1 MSLKECLIFLT
12 IQSSIQAKGEHM
24 RLRFLV
30 AALLCLALV
39 QTAGAN
45 DFKKVWG
52 GGPQH
57 ASAYSGV
64 YVPIVIDLLSN
75 QRLSGYTWGGRSD
88 GTLQN
93 VKTVHENP
101 THLALAQSDLLE
113 PLKDKY
119 KFTVIKDDIGP
130 ECLYMITKHSTY
142 SNWGH
147 VIGNAWDLQ
156 IATGGQQSGSW
167 GTWQRL
173 ASAYPALKEA
183 GVQHMSNTIEIVK
196 SVVSEKT
203 LFGFFVMRPDPKSQ
217 VFTNIKKAGLKMVPV
232 VDFDIEELG
241 YEYLSL
247 KVAYGGVFSKPDIIT
262 TACTSVAVITGHPDN
277 VNASDIHASKRL
289 NATIQRLRALPNQD
303 FKPQSGS
310 WRDMFD
316 NLKLAAPDVVKNLKE
331 KVKQTMAGL
340 SH

>member
-1 MSLKECLIFLT
+1 MSNFFDDLIFNV
-12 IQSSIQAKGEHM
+12 IKGECM
-24 RLRFLV
+24 RLRFFV
-30 AALLCLALV
+30 ATLLCLVVTQA
-39 QTAGAN
+39 ARAN
-45 DFKKVWG
+45 DLKKVWG

-64 YVPIVIDLLSN
+64 YVPILVDLLNS
-75 QRLSGYTWGGRSD
+75 QRLSGYEWGGPSA

-113 PLKDKY
+113 PLKETY

-130 ECLYMITKHSTY
+130 ECLYMVTKHSTY

-147 VIGNAWDLQ
+147 VVGNAWDLQ
-156 IATGGQQSGSW
+156 VATGSQQSGSW

-173 ASAYPALKEA
+173 VSAYPGLKDA

-196 SVVSEKT
+196 SVVSNKAV
-203 LFGFFVMRPDPKSQ
+203 FGFFVMRPDPKNQ
-217 VFTNIKKAGLKMVPV
+217 VFADIKKAGLNMIPV

-241 YEYLSL
+241 YKYLSL
-247 KVAYGGVFSKPDIIT
+247 KVAYGGVFSKPDVIT
-262 TACTSVAVITGHPDN
+262 TACTSVAVITGHPDHTDP
-277 VNASDIHASKRL
+277 SDSRVSKRL
-289 NATIQRLRALPNQD
+289 NATVQRMSALPDQD
-303 FKPQSGS
+303 FKPQSKS

-316 NLKLAAPDVVKNLKE
+316 NLKLAAPDVVQSLKA

-340 SH
+340 SD